1 MAPKKKFKHGAS
13 SAATRSDCVPGFLQ
27 ATKKIVNELY
37 ETRHDSAD
45 ATTKTMPAP
54 FLHGGPFKEIAQR
67 AWQDPAKLI
76 SASKS
81 MIEKAGICDPG
92 LSMDEFG
99 DLFLK
104 IKAGSG
110 PTDLC
115 SRFWLR
121 FYVLEIIVRSFCNC
135 DD

>member
-27 ATKKIVNELY
+27 ATKQFVNELY

-45 ATTKTMPAP
+45 ATTKFPAP

-92 LSMDEFG
+92 LSDG
-99 DLFLK
+99 
-104 IKAGSG
+104 
-110 PTDLC
+110 
-115 SRFWLR
+115 RVW
-121 FYVLEIIVRSFCNC
+121 
-135 DD
+135 